1 MKLES
6 VGILIG
12 LRPLGER
19 DSLARIFSQDYGVM
33 VGVMRAAQVAKKN
46 KPLVGQC
53 GNVAWNAR
61 LDSQLGTFH
70 WEPEKNLSAGIMSA
84 TKSLMFMNSAFS
96 LINALLP
103 EREKYENLYNQT
115 NLLLKNLS
123 ADNPDVA
130 YLNWEICFLKE
141 LGYALDLSS
150 CSGCGTV
157 DDLKYLSP
165 KTGRAVCETCAKP
178 YINKLYTLPLDI
190 KTTGIFLQKI
200 CENQGVTLPM
210 ARRMVE
216 KNNF

>member
-6 VGILIG
+6 VGILIS

-46 KPLVGQC
+46 KPLVGQY

-115 NLLLKNLS
+115 QLLLNDLT
-123 ADNPDVA
+123 ADKPEIA

-141 LGYALDLSS
+141 SGYALDLSS

-157 DDLKYLSP
+157 DDLQYLSP
-165 KTGRAVCETCAKP
+165 KTGRAVCATCAKP
-178 YINKLYTLPLDI
+178 YINKLFRLPLNI
-190 KTTGIFLQKI
+190 KTTGLFLQKI

>member
-6 VGILIG
+6 VGILIS

-33 VGVMRAAQVAKKN
+33 VGVMRAAQIAKKN
-46 KPLVGQC
+46 KPLVGQY

-84 TKSLMFMNSAFS
+84 TKSLTFMNSAFG
-96 LINALLP
+96 LIDALLP
-103 EREKYENLYNQT
+103 EREKYDNLYNQT
-115 NLLLKNLS
+115 QLLLNDLT
-123 ADNPDVA
+123 ADKPEIA

-141 LGYALDLSS
+141 LGYALDLSR
-150 CSGCGTV
+150 CSGCGAV

-165 KTGRAVCETCAKP
+165 KTGRAVCATCAKP
-178 YINKLYTLPLDI
+178 YINKLFRLPLNI